1 MIRSAF
7 ALPRAEW
14 KTIGLVGLGLALTP
28 FYQTAFS
35 FALVPITG
43 DLDVSPADF
52 VVAVQVFAVAAGA
65 ALFPAGILADRFGAG
80 AVFVAGLALSPVALA
95 LVTAFPGY
103 WSLLGFGLLREL
115 SAGAVWSAGYVILAT
130 RIGAERRGRAFG
142 MRNLFIVIGTVAAP
156 LAIVQLMSLDDWRT
170 AFSIL
175 GAVGIVCAA
184 VAMRFRGAFGHT
196 TLRRRQETG
205 TPKGMRTGF
214 RMTTVVLATSPV
226 LLFLVAL
233 TLLNFSDKTSENAA
247 KTFEQASSGRW
258 GTLVDARLVLQAS
271 ALVFLLG
278 VLILPILAPLI
289 GGVLADR
296 IANRERLVAICL
308 AAFAISLGIAALDI
322 LPVPIELWLA
332 LGVALVALA
341 SPSIDLLVLR
351 ICPPGR
357 IGAVFG
363 FVATGGP
370 LGGALGFW
378 SAGVLTGHGMPETVF
393 GLSALA
399 LLPCIVCIYAAR
411 AVAR

>member
-52 VVAVQVFAVAAGA
+52 VVAVQVYAVAAGA

-103 WSLLGFGLLREL
+103 WSLLGFGLIRGL
-115 SAGAVWSAGYVILAT
+115 SAGAVWSAGYVVLAT

-142 MRNLFIVIGTVAAP
+142 MRNLFMLIGTVAAP

-175 GAVGIVCAA
+175 GAVGIVYAA

-233 TLLNFSDKTSENAA
+233 TLLNFSDKASENAA

-258 GTLVDARLVLQAS
+258 GTLVDAGPVLQAS
-271 ALVFLLG
+271 AFLLG
-278 VLILPILAPLI
+278 VLILPILAPLV

-296 IANRERLVAICL
+296 LANRERLVAICL
-308 AAFAISLGIAALDI
+308 AAFAISLGIAGLDI
-322 LPVPIELWLA
+322 LPVPIELWIA
-332 LGVALVALA
+332 LGAGLVALA

-363 FVATGGP
+363 FVAVGVP
-370 LGGALGFW
+370 LGGALSLWG
-378 SAGVLTGHGMPETVF
+378 ARPLTESGMPEAVLW
-393 GLSALA
+393 LSALA